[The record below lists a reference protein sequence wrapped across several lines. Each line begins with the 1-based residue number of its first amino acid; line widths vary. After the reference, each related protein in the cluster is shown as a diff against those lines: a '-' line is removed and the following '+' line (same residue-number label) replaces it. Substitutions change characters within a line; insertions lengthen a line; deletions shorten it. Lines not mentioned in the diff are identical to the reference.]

1 MLTGLFYC
9 QEDPGRLME
18 DIEDTGGAGPSAQNS
33 DDGLDAPGYRDS
45 GQPGRAHTGLAWLV
59 IALCVSFA
67 VYQQN
72 FSPPPAAEKQ
82 AGNPVGDAL
91 LDFQGRFWVGLLDWA
106 GGDAQFEA
114 AQFKDGI
121 SSLDAGDAW
130 QRFRYL
136 VLVGELEGAGR
147 ALEELADLR
156 VRLEQAGVGLTEKQA
171 SVAVL
176 LERLWRGEK
185 EQDLGGVVLEEESRL
200 QLTTALGWYGEL
212 VLSKFPEAGKVKPQD
227 PRQAARE
234 TFDAGNRAFFLG
246 GVALL
251 MGILSLVF
259 FLWALRQKRV
269 AFGIGGVAG
278 FGGIYLETF
287 AIWMV
292 LFFLINLAVGAS
304 RLAEESLYPALG
316 AFFLSLGAL
325 AWPAIRGVPW
335 TRLKSDIGLTTGRG
349 AVLELSFGLLSYL
362 MALPL
367 MVVGVLFFLLILVV
381 SSPVQS
387 VAAGESFEPEA
398 FPSHPIMEWIISGGS
413 DFTMIL
419 LLACVAAPIVEE
431 IMFRGLL
438 YRYLRERSR
447 HRGLLPSAV
456 LSALFSSFLFAAIHP
471 QGLAVVPVL
480 MGLAC
485 GFCLAREWRGSL
497 LSSMAAHGLNNY
509 VALSMARLVLGG

>member
-1 MLTGLFYC
+1 
-9 QEDPGRLME
+9 ME
-18 DIEDTGGAGPSAQNS
+18 DIEDAGGAEEAGQNS

-45 GQPGRAHTGLAWLV
+45 GQPGRAYTGLAWLV
-59 IALCVSFA
+59 IALSVSFA

-72 FSPPPAAEKQ
+72 FSPPPVADAQ
-82 AGNPVGDAL
+82 AGNPVGEAL
-91 LDFQGRFWVGLLDWA
+91 LDFQGRFWVGLVDWA
-106 GGDAQFEA
+106 GGGVQLEDD
-114 AQFKDGI
+114 QFKDGI
-121 SSLDAGDAW
+121 RSLNAGDPW

-136 VLVGELEGAGR
+136 ALVGDIEGPGR

-156 VRLEQAGVGLTEKQA
+156 ARLEQAEVALTEKQA
-171 SVAVL
+171 SVLVV
-176 LERLWRGEK
+176 LERLWLGAE
-185 EQDLGGVVLEEESRL
+185 EQAGGGIVLEEESRL
-200 QLTTALGWYGEL
+200 ELTTALGWYGEL
-212 VLSKFPEAGKVKPQD
+212 VLSKFAEGGEVKPRD
-227 PRQAARE
+227 PRQVAGE
-234 TFDAGNRAFFLG
+234 TFDAANRAFFLA

-251 MGILSLVF
+251 MGLLALAF
-259 FLWALRQKRV
+259 FLWALRQRRV
-269 AFGIGGVAG
+269 EFGIGGVAG

-304 RLAEESLYPALG
+304 RLAEESLYPVLG
-316 AFFLSLGAL
+316 AFFLSLAAL
-325 AWPAIRGVPW
+325 VWPALRGVPW
-335 TRLKSDIGLTTGRG
+335 SRLKSDIGLTTGKG
-349 AVLELSFGLLSYL
+349 AVLELSFGLLGYL
-362 MALPL
+362 MALP
-367 MVVGVLFFLLILVV
+367 MMMVGVLFFLLILMV
-381 SSPVQS
+381 SSSASPV
-387 VAAGESFEPEA
+387 VAGESFEPEA

-447 HRGLLPSAV
+447 HRGLFPSAV

-485 GFCLAREWRGSL
+485 GFCMVREWRGSL

-509 VALSMARLVLGG
+509 VALSMARLVLAGGE

>member
-106 GGDAQFEA
+106 GGEAQFEA

-136 VLVGELEGAGR
+136 VLVGELEGPGR

-212 VLSKFPEAGKVKPQD
+212 VLSKFPGAGKVKPQD

-292 LFFLINLAVGAS
+292 LLFLTNRAVGAS
-304 RLAEESLYPALG
+304 RLAEETLYPVLG
-316 AFFLSLGAL
+316 AFLLSLAAL

-335 TRLKSDIGLTTGRG
+335 SRLKSDIGLTTGKG
-349 AVLELSFGLLSYL
+349 AVLELSFGLLTYL
-362 MALPL
+362 MALPMML
-367 MVVGVLFFLLILVV
+367 VGVLFSSLIVLV
-381 SSPVQS
+381 SSPATLA
-387 VAAGESFEPEA
+387 AAGESFEPEA
-398 FPSHPIMEWIISGGS
+398 FPSHPIMERIISGGS

-485 GFCLAREWRGSL
+485 GFCMAREWRGSL

-509 VALSMARLVLGG
+509 LVLSLARLILAG